1 MSQFTDITIHAL
13 LDMPEVPLLQNSA
26 GVDRLC
32 LQRQDLYSNS
42 TPLAG
47 SPTCRT
53 SSRDDN
59 DQRRSDSCI
68 ARAAPKHSGMPSQAG
83 ARSEVNA
90 VTASFWSSS
99 VGSSGLSCPRFNSD
113 TCNTTG

>member
-13 LDMPEVPLLQNSA
+13 LDMSEVPLPQDSA

-32 LQRQDLYSNS
+32 LQRQYLYSNS

-47 SPTCRT
+47 SPTCRI
-53 SSRDDN
+53 SSTDDN
-59 DQRRSDSCI
+59 DQQRSNLCI

-83 ARSEVNA
+83 AA
-90 VTASFWSSS
+90 Q
-99 VGSSGLSCPRFNSD
+99 
-113 TCNTTG
+113 